1 MKKSQKLKMQRENLF
16 VESVPGLNT
25 GRYAPLVGILLNR
38 KMDEGKRFK
47 IKCKF
52 FFTLNRKMF

>member
-1 MKKSQKLKMQRENLF
+1 MQRENLY

-38 KMDEGKRFK
+38 KMDEGKGLK
-47 IKCKF
+47 
-52 FFTLNRKMF
+52 